1 MGYLYLLAVAL
12 MFSFGGTCS
21 RMISP
26 YFDAAFVTFF
36 RFFFG
41 VIFLILLKLILR
53 QPFRKDYKISVK
65 MFIGWILFG
74 AVSKWMAYLLENT
87 GFTLGPSYGNIITQP
102 AQTVFLTLSSVILF
116 KDKMTFKKVL
126 CIMICMVGVLCISWN
141 GKDLSVFLHENV
153 LVTLMFIVSGFCAGA
168 HVLAQKM
175 IGDKMDII
183 DSNLTIFL
191 FSAVFSFCP
200 LVPKISDGALQV
212 HPNTACII
220 AMMAFGVITG
230 LGFYLNAKALP
241 LVPLYMVPLIQ
252 STMVIFAI
260 MWGVLFFHEKIS
272 VYIVV
277 GTILFMIG
285 LIWLQMQN
293 NAEQAKKKAEQA
305 K

>member
-1 MGYLYLLAVAL
+1 
-12 MFSFGGTCS
+12 
-21 RMISP
+21 
-26 YFDAAFVTFF
+26 
-36 RFFFG
+36 
-41 VIFLILLKLILR
+41 
-53 QPFRKDYKISVK
+53 
-65 MFIGWILFG
+65 
-74 AVSKWMAYLLENT
+74 
-87 GFTLGPSYGNIITQP
+87 
-102 AQTVFLTLSSVILF
+102 
-116 KDKMTFKKVL
+116 
-126 CIMICMVGVLCISWN
+126 
-141 GKDLSVFLHENV
+141 
-153 LVTLMFIVSGFCAGA
+153 
-168 HVLAQKM
+168 M

-200 LVPKISDGALQV
+200 LVPKIADGALQV
-212 HPNTACII
+212 RPNAACII

-272 VYIVV
+272 IYIVV

-293 NAEQAKKKAEQA
+293 NAEQTKKKANQA
-305 K
+305 

>member
-1 MGYLYLLAVAL
+1 MAV
-12 MFSFGGTCS
+12 
-21 RMISP
+21 
-26 YFDAAFVTFF
+26 
-36 RFFFG
+36 
-41 VIFLILLKLILR
+41 
-53 QPFRKDYKISVK
+53 KI
-65 MFIGWILFG
+65 FIGWILFG

-200 LVPKISDGALQV
+200 LVPKIADGALQV
-212 HPNTACII
+212 RPNATCII

-272 VYIVV
+272 IYIVV
-277 GTILFMIG
+277 GTVLFMIG

-293 NAEQAKKKAEQA
+293 NAEQTKKKANQA
-305 K
+305 